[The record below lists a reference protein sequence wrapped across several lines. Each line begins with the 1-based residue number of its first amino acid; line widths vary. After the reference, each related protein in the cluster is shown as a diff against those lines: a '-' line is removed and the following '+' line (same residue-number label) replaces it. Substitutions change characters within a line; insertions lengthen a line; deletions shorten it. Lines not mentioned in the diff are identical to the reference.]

1 MYADDIVLFAKNRKV
16 LQDMIGSFRR
26 FLEEKKLEL
35 CTEKL
40 RYWYVIREEEKKYG
54 NGVKKR

>member
-1 MYADDIVLFAKNRKV
+1 VYADDIVLFAKNRKV

-35 CTEKL
+35 YRKTKVL
-40 RYWYVIREEEKKYG
+40 VIREEEKKYG